1 VSDDRTISFIVSDAR
16 TKGAGQAVRQAVSVA
31 KLREDLA
38 QACADLGEVLGDIR
52 GVGGFELTEVTVGVE
67 IDAKGG
73 VHFIGTS
80 EVGASASVTLKFER
94 PADAP

>member
-1 VSDDRTISFIVSDAR
+1 MPDDRTISFIVSDAK
-16 TKGAGQAVRQAVSVA
+16 TKGAGQAIRKSVA
-31 KLREDLA
+31 VGKLREDLA
-38 QACADLGEVLGDIR
+38 AACADLGEVLGDIR
-52 GVGGFELTEVTVGVE
+52 AVGGFELTEVTVGVE

-94 PADAP
+94 PANA